1 MIDSEGFRA
10 GVGIIVSN
18 DEGHVMWARR
28 IRQHAWQFPQGGIQ
42 ANETEEQ
49 ALYRELH
56 EELGLNENDV
66 TILGC
71 TREWLRYWLPA
82 HLLRHH
88 IQPLCIGQ
96 KQKWYLLRLESSTDK
111 VRFDATSS
119 PEFDRWRWVHYWYPL
134 RQVIP
139 FKRHVYRR
147 ALEELA
153 PLVPGLVLQPRR
165 HLKNTAEVNT

>member
-1 MIDSEGFRA
+1 MIDAEGFRA

-18 DEGHVMWARR
+18 DQGHVLWARR

-49 ALYRELH
+49 ALYRELY
-56 EELGLNENDV
+56 EELGLRENDV

-71 TREWLRYWLPA
+71 TREWLRYWLPT

-96 KQKWYLLRLESSTDK
+96 KQKWFLLRLQTNENK
-111 VRFDATSS
+111 VHFDATDS
-119 PEFDRWRWVHYWYPL
+119 PEFDRWRWVNYWYPL
-134 RQVIP
+134 RQVIS

-153 PLVPGLVLQPRR
+153 PLVPGLVLQPKR
-165 HLKNTAEVNT
+165 HVKNMAEANT